1 VKAQCIPRQGGRV
14 ATRGWGWSRV
24 AGACLLAGLLA
35 GCAGG
40 GGSGSGGGNANNS
53 GNLEGTNTVVDD
65 RTTGPD
71 GTGSVGHVEVIPPR
85 PPAEDQT
92 YF

>member
-1 VKAQCIPRQGGRV
+1 VKAQFIPRHVGRV

-24 AGACLLAGLLA
+24 AGACVLTLGLLA
-35 GCAGG
+35 GCTGG
-40 GGSGSGGGNANNS
+40 GGSGSGGNANNS